1 MSRYNRTRSFRVE
14 NSSLIINRSSLVA
27 FYFYF
32 TSSSTSQCRKLW
44 RISSEMRKFLP
55 ASFKN
60 QRERKNEW
68 KKGYSSRWQKVST
81 SLLFPARILKVAN
94 FDEYHRKWENF
105 YLLLLKTKKKKREW
119 KKDTHL
125 VDRRFLLLFYFQLDF
140 STIFKIGN
148 FDEYHG
154 KWENFYDILKS
165 RKRGYSSRWQKDGI
179 YREHKRRTMIDR
191 AGHVI
196 AL

>member
-81 SLLFPARILKVAN
+81 SPLFPARILKVAN

-119 KKDTHL
+119 KRIL
-125 VDRRFLLLFYFQLDF
+125 VLLTEGFYFSF
-140 STIFKIGN
+140 TSSSTSRP
-148 FDEYHG
+148 Y
-154 KWENFYDILKS
+154 LK
-165 RKRGYSSRWQKDGI
+165 
-179 YREHKRRTMIDR
+179 
-191 AGHVI
+191 
-196 AL
+196 

>member
-105 YLLLLKTKKKKREW
+105 YLLLLKTKKKKEW
-119 KKDTHL
+119 EKDTRL